1 MDNTS
6 LFKKTEDELQA
17 IEEQLDTE
25 EYVDMIANFADVWRN
40 ELQPS

>member
-6 LFKKTEDELQA
+6 LFKKTDDELQA